1 MPKQKA
7 EALRELSSDELQ
19 QKLAVLTD
27 ERFRLAFKR
36 ATEAVTNPLQFR
48 ARRREIARIK
58 TILRER
64 ERKPA

>member
-1 MPKQKA
+1 MAKQKP
-7 EALRELSSDELQ
+7 EALRELS
-19 QKLAVLTD
+19 TD
-27 ERFRLAFKR
+27 ERFRLTFKR

-48 ARRREIARIK
+48 AQRREIARIK

>member
-1 MPKQKA
+1 MPRQK
-7 EALRELSSDELQ
+7 
-19 QKLAVLTD
+19 TD

-48 ARRREIARIK
+48 ALRREVARIK